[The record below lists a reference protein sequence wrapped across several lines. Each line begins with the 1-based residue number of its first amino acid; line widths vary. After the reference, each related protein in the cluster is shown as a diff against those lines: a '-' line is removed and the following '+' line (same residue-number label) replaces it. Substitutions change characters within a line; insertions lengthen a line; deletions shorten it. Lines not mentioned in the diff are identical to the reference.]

1 MHSFDTIAL
10 RGTYAR
16 VVEQLEERI
25 LRGEFPA
32 NELLPPEAALA
43 EQLGVGRRALRE
55 ALRSLEIKGLVEIRP
70 GIGTLVR
77 RNDLNSFL
85 KALQQNVRSFLSLN
99 RADAEQ
105 VRHLRLLFESA
116 AIDGLSERPD
126 AAGLAALSEN
136 LQLQRQ
142 AAGAGDAAAYQRHH
156 LEFHRR
162 IVSALGNPLIDM
174 LYAQVLQ
181 LMQPNMEAVSA
192 GPGVMKGAI
201 KEHAAI
207 LGAVQACK
215 YAEAKQLIQEHLQR
229 FSRRMTEVSG
239 AAARTVRKTRK
250 G

>member
-1 MHSFDTIAL
+1 MTQFDKIAP
-10 RGTYAR
+10 RGTYAQ
-16 VVEQLEERI
+16 VVEQLEGRI

-55 ALRSLEIKGLVEIRP
+55 ALRSLEIKGLVEIRH
-70 GIGTLVR
+70 GIGTRVR
-77 RNDLNSFL
+77 RNDLSSFL
-85 KALQQNVRSFLSLN
+85 NALQQNVRSFLNLN

-116 AIDGLSERPD
+116 AIDCLSERPD
-126 AAGLAALSEN
+126 AARLAALSEN

-142 AAGAGDAAAYQRHH
+142 AAGAGDAVAYQRHH

-162 IVSALGNPLIDM
+162 IVNAMGNPLIDM
-174 LYAQVLQ
+174 LYAQVLE
-181 LMQPNMEAVSA
+181 LMQPNMEAVAA
-192 GPGVMKGAI
+192 GAGVMKGAI
-201 KEHAAI
+201 REHEAI
-207 LGAVQACK
+207 LSAVQACK
-215 YAEAKQLIQEHLQR
+215 YAEAKRLIQEHLRR

-239 AAARTVRKTRK
+239 AVARADRKTRK

>member
-1 MHSFDTIAL
+1 MHSFDKIAP
-10 RGTYAR
+10 RGAYAQ

-43 EQLGVGRRALRE
+43 AQLGIGRRVLRE
-55 ALRSLEIKGLVEIRP
+55 ALRSLEIKGLVEIRH

-77 RNDLNSFL
+77 RNDLGSFL
-85 KALQQNVRSFLSLN
+85 NALQQNVRSFLNLN

-116 AIDGLSERPD
+116 AIDCLSERPD
-126 AAGLAALSEN
+126 AAGLAALSDN

-142 AAGAGDAAAYQRHH
+142 AAGARDAVAYQRHH

-162 IVSALGNPLIDM
+162 IVNALGNPLIDM
-174 LYAQVLQ
+174 LYAQVLE
-181 LMQPNMEAVSA
+181 LMQPNMEAVAA
-192 GPGVMKGAI
+192 GAGVMKGAI
-201 KEHAAI
+201 KEHEAI
-207 LGAVQACK
+207 LGALQACQ
-215 YAEAKQLIQEHLQR
+215 YAEAKRLIQEHLQR

-239 AAARTVRKTRK
+239 AATRTVRKTRK